1 MLHTT
6 LNIVLALILILYSN
20 LAIYKALQITNQIK
34 NIKEYFEYDEGSV
47 KYINAVMIV
56 ISTLLIILNT
66 STC

>member
-6 LNIVLALILILYSN
+6 LNIVLAVYLILYSN

-34 NIKEYFEYDEGSV
+34 TIKEYFEYDEGSV
-47 KYINAVMIV
+47 KYINAVMIA

>member
-6 LNIVLALILILYSN
+6 LNIVLAICLILYSN
-20 LAIYKALQITNQIK
+20 LAIYRALQITNQIK

-47 KYINAVMIV
+47 KYINLVMIA